1 MKKLLSVLLFLT
13 FFTGISFAEGRKVG
27 VLTQMNTTE
36 EEFKV
41 FNDELRNSEKF
52 EVIYDDPSLIS
63 EFVFCDSL
71 NVMIMALNAGRI
83 DEILLPQS
91 VANYVM
97 NAIDKYV
104 AVRVFRIIPISLSFG
119 FREGDELI
127 NKFNE
132 ALTAMKADGTLAELE
147 AKYISNFAGD
157 DLEPVKFKKYD
168 DAEKTV
174 KIAVTGDL
182 PPIDYITSDGK
193 PAGFNTAIIA
203 EISKRLKIN
212 VELVNIDAASRSASL
227 SSKRSDVIFW
237 FQTCSDTKIQ
247 PDLPEGVALS
257 EPYYSFNEIMHIAV
271 KK

>member
-1 MKKLLSVLLFLT
+1 MKKLLSVLLFLMI
-13 FFTGISFAEGRKVG
+13 FSASSFAEGRKVG
-27 VLTQMNTTE
+27 VLAQMNTTE

-41 FNDELRNSEKF
+41 FNAELRNSENF
-52 EVIYDDPSLIS
+52 EVIYEEPSTVS
-63 EFVFCDSL
+63 EFVFFDSL
-71 NVMIMALNAGRI
+71 NTMIMALNSEKI

-104 AVRVFRIIPISLSFG
+104 AARVFRIIPISLSFG

-127 NKFNE
+127 GKFNE
-132 ALTAMKADGTLAELE
+132 ALREMKADGTLAELE
-147 AKYISNFAGD
+147 AKYISNSTGD
-157 DLEPVKFKKYD
+157 NFEPVNFEKYD
-168 DAEKTV
+168 DEENTV
-174 KIAVTGDL
+174 QIAVTGDL
-182 PPIDYITSDGK
+182 PPIDYVTADGK

-212 VELVNIDAASRSASL
+212 VELVNIHAGSRAASL
-227 SSKRSDVIFW
+227 SSERSDVIFW
-237 FQTCSDTKIQ
+237 IQNCADTKIQ

-257 EPYYSFNEIMHIAV
+257 EPYYTFNEIMHIAV